1 MEETKFNLNAI
12 DKTFTRYN
20 KDDLFDGVVI
30 LKREDGIIFNIG
42 GKSDAFIDKNE
53 ISDFENTKIGE
64 RFKVSI
70 LGGKNEEGMILVS
83 KNKADDLIIGST
95 TAEKLR
101 IGSQFSFYVTAY
113 KNNGLVSKMGQ
124 YDIVIPEGEIDN
136 KAKPLH
142 TYLKKQL
149 TAIVT
154 EIDSE
159 QKVITASV
167 RMLTNQ
173 IKEEAENIFWK
184 SIFINKIVK
193 GTVRKTLPYGAFVDV
208 EGVDCFIHISDLS
221 YDRVS
226 NVQDVIKEDET
237 YTFRVIKLDKE
248 NKKVSL
254 GIKQLDI
261 SPRIKTIQSLNGG
274 EVFKGIVS
282 KILPFGALVKLENG
296 VEGLLHISNA
306 TDNLQK
312 RIYEIVKIEQE
323 ITVEVI
329 DIDRERNRLG
339 LKLVK

>member
-12 DKTFTRYN
+12 DQTFTRYN

-42 GKSDAFIDKNE
+42 GKSDAFISKDE
-53 ISDFENTKIGE
+53 IADFESTKIGE
-64 RFKVSI
+64 RFKVSV
-70 LGGKNEEGMILVS
+70 LGGKNEDGMILVS

-113 KNNGLVSKMGQ
+113 KNNGLLSKMGQ
-124 YDIVIPEGEIDN
+124 YEIVIPEGEIDN

-142 TYLKKQL
+142 SYLKKQL

-173 IKEEAENIFWK
+173 IKENAENIFWQ

-193 GTVRKTLPYGAFVDV
+193 GVVKKTLPYGAFVDV

-226 NVQDVIKEDET
+226 NVQEIIKEGET

-323 ITVEVI
+323 ITVEII
-329 DIDRERNRLG
+329 DVDKEKNRLG
-339 LKLVK
+339 LKLIK